1 MTELNPIP
9 PAVAKAICDVMAD
22 VPRLNKGETNT
33 HGKYN
38 FASIDDFLEA
48 VRPLCAKHGL
58 IIMQDEE
65 SYESDG
71 GWLTMRFAFTLAH
84 SSGETW
90 HQRIHRSIMV
100 NAKMGAQAFGA
111 GQSYALKQFMRSA
124 FQIATGEAGNDVDA
138 HAASKLPNTGQA
150 WRGPLPKMKLKG
162 EMKSLSERMASH
174 GLATTGDLQAIVD
187 EYSAVIEQAKF
198 DLPDWYEGYQDKR
211 KELSMTLP
219 SGPAMGGG
227 DADPDSPETYQN

>member
-1 MTELNPIP
+1 MTTDTNAIP
-9 PAVAKAICDVMAD
+9 PKVAAAICAVMAD
-22 VPRLNKGETNT
+22 VPKLQKGETNS

-58 IIMQDEE
+58 IILQDEE
-65 SYESDG
+65 GYESEG

-90 HQRIHRSIMV
+90 SHKVKRSIMV
-100 NAKMGAQAFGA
+100 NAKMGSQAFGA

-138 HAASKLPNTGQA
+138 HAASKLPSTKPE
-150 WRGPLPKMKLKG
+150 WRGPLQKVQLKG
-162 EMKSLSERMASH
+162 EMKALSERMASESI
-174 GLATTGDLQAIVD
+174 ATTGDLDEIVV
-187 EYSAVIEQAKF
+187 EYRNVIDQAKH
-198 DLPDWYEGYQDKR
+198 DLPDWHEGYASKH
-211 KELSMTLP
+211 KELSMRLP
-219 SGPAMGGG
+219 VGPARSGS
-227 DADPDSPETYQN
+227 ADQTEAPF